1 VSAIDLSAD
10 VGLVAVGLVT
20 LNLLLGLMMALRYS
34 PKRYW
39 PHRRFNYF
47 VIHNWTGYILMATV
61 ILHPIILLFS
71 HTAGFRIRDI
81 IYPVHSPVQPLDN
94 TIGAIALYLL
104 AIVVVTSYVRLRL
117 GRKIW
122 KSFHFV
128 VYAAGL
134 ALFWHSIFTNSE
146 LQTTPI
152 DPLDGEKVFI
162 EVCLLVVIAIGILR
176 WRHAVKKSREA
187 HAHSADLASA
197 QKTGPA
203 FAGPRKTEDV
213 H

>member
-1 VSAIDLSAD
+1 MSAIDLSAD

-34 PKRYW
+34 PKRDW

-47 VIHNWTGYILMATV
+47 RIHNWTGYILMGTV
-61 ILHPIILLFS
+61 ILHPIVLLFS

-81 IYPVHSPVQPLDN
+81 LYPVHSPVQPLDN

-104 AIVVVTSYVRLRL
+104 AIVVVTSYVRLQL

-128 VYAAGL
+128 VYAAGA

-146 LQTTPI
+146 LKTTPI
-152 DPLDGEKVFI
+152 DPLDAEKVFI
-162 EVCLLVVIAIGILR
+162 EVCLLVVMGIGVLR
-176 WRHAVKKSREA
+176 WRHAVKRARESRLKVA
-187 HAHSADLASA
+187 AV

-203 FAGPRKTEDV
+203 FAGPHGSEDRS
-213 H
+213 